1 MYKISLLIFILTLIV
16 PTYILGSYNY
26 KNNNNNIKYSFP
38 KSVLVSKKSD
48 TYFFNDLGFRL
59 FQGNCL
65 IGNIYTTFPS
75 NKSIQLIR
83 KIEDKFLNVDFGG
96 EITTVKIREGFSN
109 SNGSI
114 ILIDLGWKSIEDI
127 KNFFDNKLKISLILK
142 GGQGFDLNNYFGTN
156 SNSWNIVGISKALDE
171 ATKLCNNL

>member
-26 KNNNNNIKYSFP
+26 KNNNIIYSFP

-48 TYFFNDLGFRL
+48 TFFYNDLGFRL

-75 NKSIQLIR
+75 KKSIQLIR
-83 KIEDKFLNVDFGG
+83 KIEDKFINVEFGG
-96 EITTVKIREGFSN
+96 EIINVKIREGFSN
-109 SNGSI
+109 LNGSI

-127 KNFFDNKLKISLILK
+127 KNFFDKKLKISLFLK
-142 GGQGFDLNNYFGTN
+142 SGEGFDLKNYFDTN
-156 SNSWNIVGISKALDE
+156 FNSWSIFGISKALDE
-171 ATKLCNNL
+171 ATKLCKNL

>member
-1 MYKISLLIFILTLIV
+1 MYKIYLLVFIFSLIV
-16 PTYILGSYNY
+16 PTNILGSYSY
-26 KNNNNNIKYSFP
+26 KNNNIKYSFP

-48 TYFFNDLGFRL
+48 TFFYNDLGFRL

-75 NKSIQLIR
+75 KKSIQLIR
-83 KIEDKFLNVDFGG
+83 KIEDKFINVDFGG

-127 KNFFDNKLKISLILK
+127 KNFFDKKLKISLFLK
-142 GGQGFDLNNYFGTN
+142 SGEGFDLKNYFDTN
-156 SNSWNIVGISKALDE
+156 FNSWSIFGISKALDK
-171 ATKLCNNL
+171 ATKLCKNL

>member
-1 MYKISLLIFILTLIV
+1 MYKIYLLVFIFSLIV
-16 PTYILGSYNY
+16 PTNILGSYSY
-26 KNNNNNIKYSFP
+26 KNNNIKYSFP

-48 TYFFNDLGFRL
+48 TYFYNDLGFRL

-83 KIEDKFLNVDFGG
+83 KIEDKFINVDFGG

-127 KNFFDNKLKISLILK
+127 KNFFEKKLKISLTLK
-142 GGQGFDLNNYFGTN
+142 SGEGFDLKNYFDTN
-156 SNSWNIVGISKALDE
+156 FNSWSIFGISKALDE
-171 ATKLCNNL
+171 ASKLCKNL

>member
-16 PTYILGSYNY
+16 PTNILGSYSY
-26 KNNNNNIKYSFP
+26 KKNDIKYSFP

-48 TYFFNDLGFRL
+48 TFFYNDLGFRL

-75 NKSIQLIR
+75 KKSIQLIR
-83 KIEDKFLNVDFGG
+83 KIEDKFINVEFGG
-96 EITTVKIREGFSN
+96 EITTVKIRKGFSN
-109 SNGSI
+109 LNGSI

-127 KNFFDNKLKISLILK
+127 KNYFDKKLNISLFLK
-142 GGQGFDLNNYFGTN
+142 SGEGFDLKNYFDTN
-156 SNSWNIVGISKALDE
+156 FNSWSIFGISKALDE
-171 ATKLCNNL
+171 ATKLCKNL

>member
-16 PTYILGSYNY
+16 PTNILGSYSY
-26 KNNNNNIKYSFP
+26 KNNTIKYSFP

-48 TYFFNDLGFRL
+48 TFFYNDLGFRL

-75 NKSIQLIR
+75 KKSIQLIR
-83 KIEDKFLNVDFGG
+83 KIEDKFINVEFGG

-109 SNGSI
+109 LNGSI

-127 KNFFDNKLKISLILK
+127 KNFFDKKLKISLFLK
-142 GGQGFDLNNYFGTN
+142 SGEGFDLKNYFDTN
-156 SNSWNIVGISKALDE
+156 FNSWSIFGISKALDK
-171 ATKLCNNL
+171 ATKLCKNL

>member
-16 PTYILGSYNY
+16 PTNILGSYSY
-26 KNNNNNIKYSFP
+26 KNNNIKYSFP

-48 TYFFNDLGFRL
+48 TFFYNDLGFRL

-75 NKSIQLIR
+75 KKSIQLIR
-83 KIEDKFLNVDFGG
+83 KIEDKFINVEFGG

-109 SNGSI
+109 LNGSI

-127 KNFFDNKLKISLILK
+127 KNFFDKKLKISLFLK
-142 GGQGFDLNNYFGTN
+142 SGEGFDLKNYFDTN
-156 SNSWNIVGISKALDE
+156 FNSWSIFGISKALDK
-171 ATKLCNNL
+171 ATKLCKNL

>member
-1 MYKISLLIFILTLIV
+1 MYKINLLVFIFTLIV
-16 PTYILGSYNY
+16 PTYILGSYSY
-26 KNNNNNIKYSFP
+26 KNNNIKYSFP

-48 TYFFNDLGFRL
+48 TFFYNDLGFRL

-75 NKSIQLIR
+75 KKSIQLIR
-83 KIEDKFLNVDFGG
+83 KIEDKFINVDFGG
-96 EITTVKIREGFSN
+96 EIATVKIREGFSN
-109 SNGSI
+109 LNGSI

-127 KNFFDNKLKISLILK
+127 KNFFEKKLKISLILK
-142 GGQGFDLNNYFGTN
+142 SWEGFDLKNYFDTN
-156 SNSWNIVGISKALDE
+156 FNSWSLYGISKALDK

>member
-16 PTYILGSYNY
+16 PTNILGSYSY
-26 KNNNNNIKYSFP
+26 KNNNIKYSFP
-38 KSVLVSKKSD
+38 KSVLVSKKSE
-48 TYFFNDLGFRL
+48 TFYYNDLGFRI
-59 FQGNCL
+59 FQDNCL

-75 NKSIQLIR
+75 KKSIQVIR
-83 KIEDKFLNVDFGG
+83 KIEDKFINVDFGG

-109 SNGSI
+109 LNGSI

-127 KNFFDNKLKISLILK
+127 KNFFEKKLKISLILK
-142 GGQGFDLNNYFGTN
+142 SGEGFDLKNYFDTN
-156 SNSWNIVGISKALDE
+156 FNSWSLYGISKALDK

>member
-1 MYKISLLIFILTLIV
+1 MIV
-16 PTYILGSYNY
+16 PTNILGSYSY
-26 KNNNNNIKYSFP
+26 KNNNIKYSFP

-48 TYFFNDLGFRL
+48 TFFYNDLGFRL

-75 NKSIQLIR
+75 KKSIQLIR
-83 KIEDKFLNVDFGG
+83 KIEDKFINVEFGG

-109 SNGSI
+109 LNGSI

-127 KNFFDNKLKISLILK
+127 KNFFDKKLKISLFLK
-142 GGQGFDLNNYFGTN
+142 SGEGFDLKNYFDTN
-156 SNSWNIVGISKALDE
+156 FNSWSLYGISKALDK

>member
-1 MYKISLLIFILTLIV
+1 MYKIYLLVFIFTLIV
-16 PTYILGSYNY
+16 PTNILGSYSY
-26 KNNNNNIKYSFP
+26 KNNNIKYSFP

-48 TYFFNDLGFRL
+48 TFFYNDLGFRL

-75 NKSIQLIR
+75 KKSIQLIR
-83 KIEDKFLNVDFGG
+83 KIEDKFINVEFGG

-109 SNGSI
+109 LNGSI

-127 KNFFDNKLKISLILK
+127 KNFFDKKLKISLFLK
-142 GGQGFDLNNYFGTN
+142 SGEGFDLKNYFDTY
-156 SNSWNIVGISKALDE
+156 SNSWSLYGISKALDK
-171 ATKLCNNL
+171 ATKLCKNL

>member
-1 MYKISLLIFILTLIV
+1 MYKIYLLVFIFTLIV
-16 PTYILGSYNY
+16 PTNILGSYSY
-26 KNNNNNIKYSFP
+26 KNNNIKYSFP

-48 TYFFNDLGFRL
+48 TFFYNDLGFRL

-75 NKSIQLIR
+75 KKSIQLIR
-83 KIEDKFLNVDFGG
+83 KIEYKFINVDFGG

-127 KNFFDNKLKISLILK
+127 KNFFDSKLKISLILK
-142 GGQGFDLNNYFGTN
+142 GGQGFDLNNYFDTN